1 MRSLPLAAAALI
13 AALPAAAQ
21 EASGY
26 VQTER
31 GRLEIGAG
39 GGFFGTARAAP
50 APPPF
55 DSAALRSRRTEGG
68 TTAHGAAAPRPT
80 PADPCR
86 RERSAYLR
94 QLLRA
99 TGVDLDDPLALLD
112 GLAGPGGYDAAEL
125 FTPYGLVP
133 GVDPIQPLAWDSTLR
148 TLANDLTRCTLAAR

>member
-1 MRSLPLAAAALI
+1 MRSLPLAAAALV

-21 EASGY
+21 QASGY

-31 GRLEIGAG
+31 GRFEIGAEG
-39 GGFFGTARAAP
+39 AFFGTARGSPATAP
-50 APPPF
+50 L
-55 DSAALRSRRTEGG
+55 DSAALRSGRTEGG
-68 TTAHGAAAPRPT
+68 STATST
-80 PADPCR
+80 PPDPCR

-148 TLANDLTRCTLAAR
+148 TLANDLARCARAAR